1 MGAEGGVVVVR
12 SDTGLPA
19 PAALALFAVGT
30 GHGDLQFIALARL
43 ERELRHV
50 EPFA

>member
-1 MGAEGGVVVVR
+1 MRA
-12 SDTGLPA
+12 DAGLPA
-19 PAALALFAVGT
+19 PAAFALFAVGV
-30 GHGDLQFIALARL
+30 GHGGLQFIALARL